1 MKVKVYKCYE
11 VTVQDDDG
19 NTLESRYVYNCTKKE
34 AVEQGKKMK
43 YELLK
48 NELERL
54 KVIKSV
60 FDGTI
65 QIIKKEVV

>member
-1 MKVKVYKCYE
+1 MTE
-11 VTVQDDDG
+11 
-19 NTLESRYVYNCTKKE
+19 LKK
-34 AVEQGKKMK
+34 AFEQM
-43 YELLK
+43 K